1 MTLLMSQLD
10 EDDLMMIAGMKNAYN
25 VGIGLKRKWEDKR
38 PSKME
43 AEITEFY
50 NHKLGVDESI

>member
-1 MTLLMSQLD
+1 
-10 EDDLMMIAGMKNAYN
+10 MMIAGMKNAYN
-25 VGIGLKRKWEDKR
+25 VVIGLKRKWEDKR

-50 NHKLGVDESI
+50 NHKLGVEESI